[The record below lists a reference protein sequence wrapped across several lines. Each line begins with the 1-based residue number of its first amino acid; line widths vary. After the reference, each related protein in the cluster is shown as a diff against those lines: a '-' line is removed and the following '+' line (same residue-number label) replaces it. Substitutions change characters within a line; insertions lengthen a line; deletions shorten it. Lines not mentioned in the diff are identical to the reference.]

1 MGVAGAWLGSA
12 PRAGGGRGME
22 AAGGGGGAP
31 GRARPGQPQT
41 QPQPQPQPQTQ
52 PKGRELFR
60 SQRKESEV
68 RARRLRG
75 WGPCGRS
82 FIQGWGSSRAWGCS
96 LSQTGRFRGPAG
108 VALLSCDARAP
119 RSQTQLQSFG
129 GLAQNLSKVWGTHLD
144 PGLPTTPPTCP
155 KTPLGC
161 CAPAA
166 PVPGWGSR
174 TGIGSPGSDV
184 PGPRKATAGPPR
196 AKHGKISLSHPGAA
210 GGGAPSPQKRTV
222 PPTREF
228 GVCFAPPP
236 LSLSGLGL
244 HALLRIPP
252 RL

>member
-1 MGVAGAWLGSA
+1 ME
-12 PRAGGGRGME
+12 PRAGPGRASPKHSPNPNPNPRHSPRAGSSSGASGRSPRYERGGSGVGVPAE
-22 AAGGGGGAP
+22 GALSSAGGAP
-31 GRARPGQPQT
+31 GLGGAPC
-41 QPQPQPQPQTQ
+41 
-52 PKGRELFR
+52 PKPDVLGVL
-60 SQRKESEV
+60 
-68 RARRLRG
+68 
-75 WGPCGRS
+75 
-82 FIQGWGSSRAWGCS
+82 QGWLCC
-96 LSQTGRFRGPAG
+96 PAMPG
-108 VALLSCDARAP
+108 GAP
-119 RSQTQLQSFG
+119 RHCQLPAPRQSLG